1 MIQTTQRSGDLR
13 QTAETWT
20 QERQN
25 QTRNWDPP
33 ELIQALTALRAG
45 TGLDQLPSELVLALQ
60 AQIGNSALL
69 DLTARRAQGWT
80 ERPAFQA
87 PGTPLDTEPLTAP
100 AAEPALSPAPDLAAL
115 SPLGEGAPLTI

>member
-1 MIQTTQRSGDLR
+1 MNFRR
-13 QTAETWT
+13 TAETRT
-20 QERQN
+20 RERQS

-33 ELIQALTALRAG
+33 ELTQALMALRAG
-45 TGLDQLPSELVLALQ
+45 AGLDQFPSELVLALQ

-69 DLTARRAQGWT
+69 DLTARRARGWT

-87 PGTPLDTEPLTAP
+87 PDTPLDTEPLTAP
-100 AAEPALSPAPDLAAL
+100 AAEPALSRTPDLAAL